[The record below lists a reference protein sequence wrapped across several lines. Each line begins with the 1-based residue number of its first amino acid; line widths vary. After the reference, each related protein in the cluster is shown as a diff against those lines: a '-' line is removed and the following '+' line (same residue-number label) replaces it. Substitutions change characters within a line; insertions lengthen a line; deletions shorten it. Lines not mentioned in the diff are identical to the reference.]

1 MEDTPSNLTDRL
13 VLEYLQ
19 KNCSDSVVKSFKKKK
34 KLEVTKGEEEVSTSL
49 KDILVTYKKDVSSS
63 SMTGQENTASSTPII
78 KPKLVT
84 STPKPTIPVKAN
96 KSSSSDDSDS
106 DDEADSDDDEN
117 TKKSSPVEKKK
128 QLTKTRKKS
137 SGKHFL

>member
-1 MEDTPSNLTDRL
+1 MEDTPSSLTDRL

-19 KNCSDSVVKSFKKKK
+19 KNCSDSVVKAFIKKK
-34 KLEVTKGEEEVSTSL
+34 KLEVTKGKEEVSTSL
-49 KDILVTYKKDVSSS
+49 KDILFTYKKDVSSS
-63 SMTGQENTASSTPII
+63 SMTGQENTANSTPTI

-84 STPKPTIPVKAN
+84 STPKPILPVKTN

-106 DDEADSDDDEN
+106 DDEADSDDEEN

-137 SGKHFL
+137 SGKHLL